1 MTVKEAV
8 VASFMEILK
17 ERNMRPN
24 ELANLSGIT
33 PSTVYSML
41 DSRRKE
47 LSINVIKKLCDGL
60 DMKLGEFFNAPIF
73 DELEQEIR
81 YYNPMDTYWRSIY
94 KNFGHS
100 YATGGQKIT
109 FYRWDY
115 AHDLDYVVRTYC
127 HEAGHYIDQNM
138 ATSTSRFSAET
149 IWTKAMAD
157 DRIVSGKNSCT
168 IYGENSATEDFAES
182 IAE

>member
-8 VASFMEILK
+8 VARFMEILK

-60 DMKLGEFFNAPIF
+60 DMTLGEFFNAPIF

-81 YYNPMDTYWRSIY
+81 
-94 KNFGHS
+94 
-100 YATGGQKIT
+100 
-109 FYRWDY
+109 
-115 AHDLDYVVRTYC
+115 
-127 HEAGHYIDQNM
+127 
-138 ATSTSRFSAET
+138 
-149 IWTKAMAD
+149 
-157 DRIVSGKNSCT
+157 
-168 IYGENSATEDFAES
+168 
-182 IAE
+182 